1 MEPLPLLVFP
11 ANHFRMRQIP
21 EEDLGQVLKAVAQGD
36 RVAFRR
42 LYAVAGPTLLGVC
55 SRILRDRDAAQ
66 DAFQEAMLRI
76 WQKSYLYDPA
86 KGGAMGWMTAV
97 ARNVVLDRLP
107 DRRIGLV
114 SLADEN
120 VAALVEQLSGRRL
133 GEPGLAPDLRKC
145 LGLLEQN
152 YRKCVILAYH
162 YGLSYEELA
171 EQSAVPLGT
180 IKTWIHRAV
189 EKLQLCLNQ

>member
-1 MEPLPLLVFP
+1 
-11 ANHFRMRQIP
+11 MRQIP
-21 EEDLGQVLKAVAQGD
+21 EEDLGQVLTSVATGD

-42 LYAVAGPTLLGVC
+42 LYVAAGPSLLGVC
-55 SRILRDRDAAQ
+55 SRVLRDRDAAQ

-86 KGGAMGWMTAV
+86 KGSAMAWMTTV

-107 DRRIGLV
+107 ERRIGLV
-114 SLADEN
+114 SLTDEN
-120 VAALVEQLSGRRL
+120 VAALVESISAPRS

-171 EQSAVPLGT
+171 EQAAVPLGT

>member
-1 MEPLPLLVFP
+1 
-11 ANHFRMRQIP
+11 MRQIP
-21 EEDLGQVLKAVAQGD
+21 EQDLGQVLKSVAKGD
-36 RVAFRR
+36 RPAFRQ
-42 LYAVAGPTLLGVC
+42 LYAHAGPVLLGIC

-86 KGGAMGWMTAV
+86 KGGAMNWMVTV
-97 ARNVVLDRLP
+97 TRNVVLDRIP
-107 DRRIGLV
+107 ARRIGSM

-120 VAALVEQLSGRRL
+120 VAALVDALSNQRPRD
-133 GEPGLAPDLRKC
+133 PGLAPDLRKC

-171 EQSAVPLGT
+171 EQTAVPLGT

-189 EKLQLCLNQ
+189 EKLQSCLNQ

>member
-1 MEPLPLLVFP
+1 ML
-11 ANHFRMRQIP
+11 QIP
-21 EEDLGQVLKAVAQGD
+21 ENDLGQVLKSVAKGD
-36 RVAFRR
+36 RAAFRR
-42 LYAVAGPTLLGVC
+42 LYAEAGPTLFGVC

-66 DAFQEAMLRI
+66 DAFQEAMLRV

-86 KGGAMGWMTAV
+86 KGGAMNWMVTV
-97 ARNVVLDRLP
+97 ARNIVLDRLP
-107 DRRIGLV
+107 ERRGAV
-114 SLADEN
+114 SLSDES
-120 VAALVEQLSGRRL
+120 VAALVEVVANQRQRD
-133 GEPGLAPDLRKC
+133 PGLAPDLRKC
-145 LGLLEQN
+145 LGLLEPN

-162 YGLSYEELA
+162 HGLSYEELA

>member
-1 MEPLPLLVFP
+1 ML
-11 ANHFRMRQIP
+11 QIP
-21 EEDLGQVLKAVAQGD
+21 EQDLGQVLKSVATGD
-36 RVAFRR
+36 RAAFRC
-42 LYAVAGPTLLGVC
+42 LYVQAGPILLGVC
-55 SRILRDRDAAQ
+55 SRILRDREAAQ

-86 KGGAMGWMTAV
+86 KGGAMNWMVTV

-107 DRRIGLV
+107 ERRTTAV
-114 SLADEN
+114 SLSDES
-120 VAALVEQLSGRRL
+120 VAALVEAMANQRPRD
-133 GEPGLAPDLRKC
+133 PGLAPDLRKC

-152 YRKCVILAYH
+152 YRKSVILAYH

>member
-1 MEPLPLLVFP
+1 MEPLLLIVFP
-11 ANHFRMRQIP
+11 ASHFRMRQIT
-21 EEDLGQVLKAVAQGD
+21 EEDLGQVLKSVASGD

-42 LYAVAGPTLLGVC
+42 LYVAAGPTLLGVC

-86 KGGAMGWMTAV
+86 RGRPMSWMIAV

-107 DRRIGLV
+107 EPRFRVV

-120 VAALVEQLSGRRL
+120 VAALVESLSNSRPR
-133 GEPGLAPDLRKC
+133 EPGLAPDLRKC
-145 LGLLEQN
+145 LALLEQN

-171 EQSAVPLGT
+171 EQLIVPLGT

>member
-1 MEPLPLLVFP
+1 MIVFP
-11 ANHFRMRQIP
+11 VNYFRMRQNP
-21 EEDLGQVLKAVAQGD
+21 EEDLGEVLKSVAQGD

-42 LYAVAGPTLLGVC
+42 LYAAAGPALLGTC

-86 KGGAMGWMTAV
+86 RGSAMGWMTTI

-107 DRRIGLV
+107 DRRVGLV

-120 VAALVEQLSGRRL
+120 VAALVEKLSGCKP
-133 GEPGLAPDLRKC
+133 GEPSLAPDLRKC
-145 LGLLEQN
+145 LGLLELN

-162 YGLSYEELA
+162 YGLGYDELA
-171 EQSAVPLGT
+171 EQLAVPLGT

>member
-1 MEPLPLLVFP
+1 
-11 ANHFRMRQIP
+11 MRQIP
-21 EEDLGQVLKAVAQGD
+21 EQDLGQVLKSVAKGD
-36 RVAFRR
+36 RPAFRQ
-42 LYAVAGPTLLGVC
+42 LYAEAGPALLGIC

-86 KGGAMGWMTAV
+86 RGGAMNWMVTV
-97 ARNVVLDRLP
+97 TRNVVLDRLP
-107 DRRIGLV
+107 TRRVGSL

-120 VAALVEQLSGRRL
+120 VAALVEAVSNQRPRD
-133 GEPGLAPDLRKC
+133 PGLGPDLRKC

-152 YRKCVILAYH
+152 YRKSVIMAYH

>member
-1 MEPLPLLVFP
+1 
-11 ANHFRMRQIP
+11 MRQIP
-21 EEDLGQVLKAVAQGD
+21 EQGLGQVLTSVAKGD
-36 RVAFRR
+36 RAAFRQ
-42 LYAVAGPTLLGVC
+42 LYTQAGPVLLGIC

-86 KGGAMGWMTAV
+86 KGGAMNWMVVIT
-97 ARNVVLDRLP
+97 RHVVLDRLP
-107 DRRIGLV
+107 ARRTGTV
-114 SLADEN
+114 SLTDDD
-120 VAALVEQLSGRRL
+120 VAAMLEALSNQRPRD
-133 GEPGLAPDLRKC
+133 PGLGPDLQKC
-145 LGLLEQN
+145 LGLLDQK
-152 YRKCVILAYH
+152 YRESVILAYH

-189 EKLQLCLNQ
+189 EKLQSCLNQ